1 MKNSKFFLTTLFA
14 AAAMGASA
22 YGAGEVIS
30 INFGQ
35 TADNITAEMTGNAGL
50 VTYTDGSGATVTG
63 VGAAGWSNATGQNGT
78 NSELKNYNGDTI
90 EGASVTW
97 VGAQGPWGGGPA
109 KTGSVLSAIQHSYM
123 DLSANNTWNISV
135 DTPFLVC
142 DVYLYF
148 SGDGNKYSPVNVN
161 GISYIGGANIL
172 AGTATEWG
180 DRGQTTS
187 GTLALGTNAILVTG
201 TAGIVSLSNVP
212 QNDSAKRAT
221 ISGMQIVETYAGT
234 AHAATL
240 GGDAAWSGVSFDT
253 AWANSQSTVD
263 AATGQITST
272 NGAYADFTLT
282 ADATLTFDS
291 AVVTDAIYASG
302 TGALTLSGNDVSLVG
317 PAHVRTEST
326 TARIVIGNTLN
337 FANGGVLVGN
347 ISMSTGGLI
356 NVTGGTLD
364 ATKVTNSPALA
375 VSLSENTALRLVGT
389 DNSSSGFFD
398 LTGISGAGTVEF
410 AAVGDTSAS
419 PSGGA
424 HSNAKL
430 SEAFTGTFAVTRG
443 LVDVRSGNAN
453 SSLGNASKVLLN
465 GGGLLFKNDTDTFSR
480 DIEVGAS
487 GGTIRLYAANSG
499 TTLSGNISGTGTL
512 THTDGGLLIINPGEG
527 KTANF
532 GGLTQSAGTNY
543 GSVVGSMEVRGEV
556 TVGTLRVTA
565 GTLSVTG
572 SVATTT
578 TTVSGGTLSVTGDA
592 TATALNISGGTLS
605 VAGSVATTTTTISGG
620 TLSVADD
627 GNFQVGSLNAS
638 GGTVNFNVATTLGGI
653 TATGG
658 TTNFSGTGAFTVT
671 GIIETKNGA
680 VVNQSSGVANAQRL
694 VLHNSQANGAD
705 AYNLSGGVLNITST
719 STEANNT
726 AAVLVG
732 HWGANG
738 GTSSGALNLSG
749 TGVLNVAK
757 GSVSASHSSSGSI
770 SVSGNAELN
779 AYVLHL
785 KSQGSSSSVTVSENG
800 RLNLGAGGFDNTSAT
815 NVLTFDGGTLGTFAD
830 AFSSSGAVSLGA
842 NGIIVDTEK
851 RTLSTTGASSA
862 SGAAASITLN
872 GVLSDASGATGSLT
886 KRGAGTLTL
895 GGANT
900 YSGATTVEAGTLKLA
915 NAGALGSGLVTV
927 KSGATLARGI
937 DGTVN
942 VDGAF
947 TTEGA
952 AILGLGTLGADS
964 AAIAVTGALT
974 LSTSTIFDLDA
985 IVTGGKLIS
994 GTGLSASGLGIANLY
1009 VGGALVNQRGTATF
1023 EVTDNTLVLSAYTAG
1038 ANWNITWN
1046 GGDAGVWKVN
1056 GSGWT
1061 KDESQA
1067 SFQHGDSVTF
1077 ATAGAQVTVEGAVNP
1092 AAIGNSPA
1100 ITIAA
1105 NTMFKGTDATVNV
1118 ANGSLAFSNDATLEI
1133 QNGITLDLGAGGSAI
1148 GSSASPL
1155 ALSGDGTV
1163 KYSFTDTS
1171 GWGGGTN
1178 SGIFIADT
1186 FEGTVDYSGCLNWY
1200 DGGGATI
1207 SLGDNATLKLS
1218 NKSGQTDAALW
1229 GRADAAFAHKVVFGT
1244 DYGINVSNGSL
1255 TLEGTVD
1262 AAGKTLTVTGGNTL
1276 AFAGAANVGTLN
1288 HTGTGT
1294 VTFSGE
1300 TTLGTLNHTGTGT
1313 ITLGGTST
1321 GTTVLAANAGT
1332 VNVGSGWALSSSAQI
1347 GGLVNIGDGGV
1358 WEVVGQDNSDSRIIG
1373 TVKIN
1378 AGGTLRLAGHD
1389 ALGYNTGG
1397 AMTNATI
1404 VAQGTEGNLAKIVIA
1419 DTSSMTFGQKF
1430 QLKGYTEI
1438 SSDPT
1443 ISNTEIN
1450 TFFGSVV
1457 ATGTNNTIF
1466 SAIKLRK
1473 AFTVEVTN
1481 QGDELLIS
1489 GVLSAHNEAERSL
1502 AKTGAGMLT
1511 LSGENSYT
1519 GGTTVSA
1526 GTLVAANASALGTG
1540 AVTVSSGATLKRDL
1554 AGDATLTTGALTL
1567 ASGSVLDFGAIA
1579 YSENG
1584 AISATGDVSIDAG
1597 TTISVDNLLYGA
1609 SLVKASG
1616 TMNAEAANAT
1626 VLFLGLETGD
1636 RTALTVA
1643 DGALILVAQ
1652 AMDLTWD
1659 GGEEGVWRA
1668 NGSGWDNLG
1677 SARDFQNGDTTTFSG
1692 DVAANVTLD
1701 GAVALGIP
1709 AAYGNVESSGISMT
1723 VGSGADD
1730 AADYVFTGRN
1740 GAQIRAN
1747 GKFVKQGTGTAKFT
1761 DVDFSEFTGNFEAS
1775 AGTLE
1780 FAYSEGEEGVV
1791 ASRLTGAATLKVSGA
1806 GKLTLSGENTIS
1818 GGVVIDGGT
1827 LSVNS
1832 AGWASKGNLGT
1843 LFSYAGTVIKNGGV
1857 LEVTEAQTADAQ
1869 GAYGTGGALRGFSVS
1884 EGAGTYRYAGTA
1896 DSVITQNEANQQ
1908 IGVADGAVVNFDVVN
1923 AGTKL
1928 TVTKAIAKNTDS
1940 GTEDSTGKVAKSGSG
1955 TLVLDPNSVHY
1966 AGVILNAGVLEI
1978 ASADALG
1985 TGKILE
1991 VGTGTDMTLRG
2002 AGASALTLGSDV
2014 TISYRTDSGVLAIE
2028 NVAFNGTTLYLA
2040 DVANNAALF
2049 SGYTGGDGVVN
2060 DLFTITGV
2068 VGSGLNLISQG
2079 GTIYF
2084 FNQKNLTWAGA
2095 ADAVWST
2102 DSSLLNWTSLDA
2114 PGSGRFAFA
2123 NDDRV
2128 TFAVDGASVTVEGE
2142 VLPDTVTVS
2151 AATTFAG
2158 TGTVRLASSD
2168 KLTLGATLTL
2178 GDDVTLTFTN
2188 GIGTNETLSDY
2199 SKIAGTGT
2207 FAFASSVS
2215 TASTSNGVG
2224 VDLSNFSGDVYLTG
2238 GRLLLGNDT
2247 ITSSFG
2253 SASLRVAS
2261 GAELSFNGGGTDIA
2275 NAVTFE
2281 GDSAIHAN
2289 SGKSGTLSG
2298 NVTAT
2303 AGTLTKKGAGT
2314 LTLSGA
2320 SDISVLD
2327 VNAGSVTFAKSA
2339 ATGAPANAGTHVVG
2353 RLAGGGTV
2361 TVNADASL
2369 TINGAEASTIG
2380 SLAGAGAVTKSGTGA
2395 LTISGAIGGVNLAID
2410 AGTLIWAHGANQT
2423 TSADIVVAEG
2433 ATLSESANYK
2443 YHATF
2448 TGALSGSGTL
2458 VSRVPTNGSGQND
2471 GWRKITLSGSTA
2483 NFTGEWQLESADGT
2497 NGSYPDDNRHV
2508 LGILNSSDGVFGG
2521 AVNFTSTNADSAK
2534 ISSKLV
2540 LLKDMEIG
2548 GLAGELERT
2557 SVVGASA
2564 VSDDIAGNITTANRA
2579 LTLNVK
2585 DGADYSY
2592 AGTLDASISKLTKT
2606 GAGTQVLTNAGNAFA
2621 ALEVSGGTLAA
2632 TNVGALGAADS
2643 VTLTDG
2649 TLELRGV
2656 SGAGNDAAE
2665 FAKSLTGAGTFALT
2679 NTSKVAV
2686 AADGL
2691 SGFTGTLNVADEAS
2705 TLQVLGAATVGAK
2718 LDGAGTFEKLGD
2730 GTLALSAAA
2739 AADRTGSTT
2748 VSAGTLALTNARA
2761 LGSGDEL
2768 GSVGVF
2774 LDGAGTTLE
2783 LRDISGLD
2791 SLLFSNKVTGTGTF
2805 SLTGSSQLLTDFGAQ
2820 LSNFEGDFDLGAGT
2834 RLNLGIDVDD
2844 VAAFGQFRNAASI
2857 GDGATLGIDAGAADA
2872 AFAMALSGTGTLEK
2886 LGTGTLTLA
2895 AAPADAFTGTLKIA
2909 AGTLKLDGTT
2919 AWILNNDVAG
2929 TGALEISGKITAHAS
2944 KFTSE
2949 FTGATTVLENSELEI
2964 WTDTT
2969 GSLSTA
2975 VTGAGT
2981 LTKTGAGTLLL
2992 AADTAVK
2999 TVDLRAGGLAGV
3011 NLGSGQTLKV
3021 SYDDVTLSG
3030 ANTLRAGTLSFLDEN
3045 SALTKLTIADGTTT
3059 VGGDLKI
3066 DVNVAFPSVTNPS
3079 FETGAEVSHVNTY
3092 TLIEVASGATLDGWD
3107 TLTKDNFLVNGA
3119 AIESHRESVLTNVAP
3134 GQISLELKS
3143 FDLLWNGGNGVWNV
3157 GGNAVWTR
3165 ADATGATFVETYMN
3179 SDRVTFAGTATVT
3192 LGADVAPQT
3201 IAVTGGGTLTLDCGG
3216 HAVKYGTTTIES
3228 GSTLALKIGDAAHV
3242 YFAEPVTVSGAG
3254 TLKLD
3259 MNADADLATLIAGTI
3274 SGADGLTF
3282 EKAGT
3287 YNLTVSGG
3295 ALGKLAGF
3303 TADNVV
3309 SVSAGTL
3316 VIEDG
3321 FASIGGAEL
3330 NVGRDATAKAL
3341 LTFDESLSN
3350 RISGSGTFVKQGAGT
3365 LTLSADSTAFS
3376 GSLFVDEGTVRLE
3389 DANGMGDAA
3398 LGTDVT
3404 VNPDGTLVL
3413 AFSDAV
3419 YNKNFHGTGT
3429 IVADNGEKLTLRGGE
3444 GDFSGDFVVNGGLVS
3459 AQLGGSFGAGTIV
3472 FADADKAVEFKLTE
3486 VGAFA
3491 GSFSGEGTA
3500 TLAAGS
3506 KVLTLSGASSD
3517 DFTGTLKVETSAVA
3531 EHAEVLGSAD
3541 ATVEIGAAGVLSVE
3555 AGTLKAK
3562 LAGSGMLAK
3571 TTAGT
3576 LTLANADNADFTGR
3590 IAVKEGA
3597 LSVSDARA
3605 LGSTRGV
3612 ELSAGATLDIVVRAG
3627 ETFTLDRAVTGEGD
3641 LLVRGDGDGTH
3652 AFVYGLSGKNF
3663 HGNMTFSGVSA
3674 VSASNFTADDGLLRL
3689 TNAATWDARGGVS
3702 IGERSVLRL
3711 ESTRAPAAADVRTT
3725 SADSEAGIAS
3735 TLTSG
3740 GFRASS
3746 GVSGSAELSGISVT
3760 PTTTASGEAGA
3771 VLSFGVDS
3779 RPDARVAPIALS
3791 GDSSV
3796 TLNNVSV
3803 EVLLG
3808 GDLGSAFDVSEI
3820 RLVDTERG
3828 GMVDGSGVDSA
3839 TIVLADGSEVE
3850 YLYRN
3855 GWLTLEAVP
3864 TGMNLAY
3871 AAMVTL
3877 PTETFSQ
3884 DVRSLHRRMEQRR
3897 FGVEDRNEWQF
3908 FAQAQTMSADT
3919 GSDKSDS
3926 ATFDYSTYGALV
3938 GADVRV
3944 GESTLFGLAL
3954 AYDRG
3959 TADIHDDQGE
3969 ITSDAYRAT
3978 LYAGTV
3984 FADYLYAEAGA
3995 HVGFASNE
4003 IDRKGDYDRN
4013 KGDADAWS
4021 AGAFATVGG
4030 VIPTGVDGFFLTPH
4044 VGVAYL
4050 TTHVESFE
4058 ERGTSAMD
4066 VDSISA
4072 DSLRASVGLGAQVA
4086 FGFGEVPTR
4095 FTLDV
4100 SYSREC
4106 LDDDVDAKIRTDD
4119 GSLTRT
4125 EKAFAEDVISVGAGL
4140 DFSLSKNTGVF
4151 LNYTA
4156 DFGLNS
4162 DVTHRA
4168 DAGFRFTW

>member
-22 YGAGEVIS
+22 LAGDANTIKINFYGGDRAEGSEWNNMSGGTQATPQALNFTDGNSSGAAVAWSSSGNWNWDTATATVLKGYLDDGGSGIS
-30 INFGQ
+30 IKVSDISYLLYDV
-35 TADNITAEMTGNAGL
+35 TIIAATDTGNGAKFSSKTVNG
-50 VTYTDGSGATVTG
+50 VAYTSDG
-63 VGAAGWSNATGQNGT
+63 NG
-78 NSELKNYNGDTI
+78 G
-90 EGASVTW
+90 
-97 VGAQGPWGGGPA
+97 
-109 KTGSVLSAIQHSYM
+109 AIQGNGAWGVSQQTEVNNNNSFTISGLTG
-123 DLSANNTWNISV
+123 DLSISSVRADTSTVNRGCIAGIQIVNT
-135 DTPFLVC
+135 
-142 DVYLYF
+142 Y
-148 SGDGNKYSPVNVN
+148 
-161 GISYIGGANIL
+161 
-172 AGTATEWG
+172 
-180 DRGQTTS
+180 
-187 GTLALGTNAILVTG
+187 TG
-201 TAGIVSLSNVP
+201 TAAS
-212 QNDSAKRAT
+212 
-221 ISGMQIVETYAGT
+221 
-234 AHAATL
+234 ATL
-240 GGDAAWSGVSFDT
+240 DADAAWTTTQLGSATWTNST
-253 AWANSQSTVD
+253 A
-263 AATGQITST
+263 AAGT
-272 NGAYADFTLT
+272 YADVTLSADVNLSASAGIVADGIVVSGGHTLT
-282 ADATLTFDS
+282 LSAAEGNTAGIDLIGPGVVRVASGSTLS
-291 AVVTDAIYASG
+291 LASG
-302 TGALTLSGNDVSLVG
+302 TV
-317 PAHVRTEST
+317 
-326 TARIVIGNTLN
+326 LN
-337 FANGGVLVGN
+337 FKSA
-347 ISMSTGGLI
+347 
-356 NVTGGTLD
+356 
-364 ATKVTNSPALA
+364 
-375 VSLSENTALRLVGT
+375 
-389 DNSSSGFFD
+389 NSSI
-398 LTGISGAGTVEF
+398 TGAISGAGKLVAKSGATLGASGATLTGFTGTLSTESGAAVYLGNGLAGLNWTSKTYALDFASDATLKLGLSSAWNSVKLGQTNFAGRVNITAGQFTINESDIGDGTWVLDGGVILRQNGTTVAGSTTYDSASGITTINNDMVVNSGTVEF
-410 AAVGDTSAS
+410 RVNAG
-419 PSGGA
+419 SG
-424 HSNAKL
+424 
-430 SEAFTGTFAVTRG
+430 
-443 LVDVRSGNAN
+443 SGN
-453 SSLGNASKVLLN
+453 GNRLIYAGDV
-465 GGGLLFKNDTDTFSR
+465 
-480 DIEVGAS
+480 S
-487 GGTIRLYAANSG
+487 G
-499 TTLSGNISGTGTL
+499 
-512 THTDGGLLIINPGEG
+512 
-527 KTANF
+527 
-532 GGLTQSAGTNY
+532 
-543 GSVVGSMEVRGEV
+543 
-556 TVGTLRVTA
+556 A
-565 GTLSVTG
+565 GTLNKVNGGIVDFTG
-572 SVATTT
+572 SV
-578 TTVSGGTLSVTGDA
+578 S
-592 TATALNISGGTLS
+592 
-605 VAGSVATTTTTISGG
+605 
-620 TLSVADD
+620 
-627 GNFQVGSLNAS
+627 
-638 GGTVNFNVATTLGGI
+638 LGGF
-653 TATGG
+653 TASSG
-658 TTNFSGTGAFTVT
+658 TTNFTGTSVIVG

-680 VVNQSSGVANAQRL
+680 VINQSSGVANAQRL

-705 AYNLSGGVLNITST
+705 TYNLSGGVLNITST
-719 STEANNT
+719 STAAANT
-726 AAVLVG
+726 AAVLIG

-749 TGVLNVAK
+749 TGVLNVAN

-830 AFSSSGAVSLGA
+830 AFSSSDAVSLGA

-872 GVLSDASGATGSLT
+872 GVLSDASGVTGSLT
-886 KRGAGTLTL
+886 KRGAGMLTL
-895 GGANT
+895 GGANNYT
-900 YSGATTVEAGTLKLA
+900 GATTVEAGTLKLA
-915 NAGALGSGLVTV
+915 NADALGSGLVTV
-927 KSGATLARGI
+927 KDGATLKRGI

-942 VDGAF
+942 IGGGL

-952 AILGLGTLGADS
+952 AILDLGAVSADS
-964 AAIAVTGALT
+964 AAISATGAVTISSG
-974 LSTSTIFDLDA
+974 TIFDMTEASAGL
-985 IVTGGKLIS
+985 KLVS
-994 GTGLSASGLGIANLY
+994 GSSVAADGLSIANVY

-1023 EVTDNTLVLSAYTAG
+1023 TVENNTLVLSAYTAG
-1038 ANWNITWN
+1038 GAWNISWN
-1046 GGDAGVWKVN
+1046 GGDAGVWKIN
-1056 GSGWT
+1056 GDEIWT
-1061 KDESQA
+1061 KTDDA
-1067 SFQHGDSVTF
+1067 SVGATFQTGDSVTF

-1092 AAIGNSPA
+1092 AAIA
-1100 ITIAA
+1100 VAE
-1105 NTMFKGTDATVNV
+1105 NTTFKGTDAAVNV
-1118 ANGSLAFSNDATLEI
+1118 ANGSLAFSNDAKLEI
-1133 QNGITLDLGAGGSAI
+1133 QNGVTLDFGAGGGAI

-1163 KYSFTDTS
+1163 KYSFTTTS
-1171 GWGGGTN
+1171 VWGGGTD
-1178 SGIFIADT
+1178 SGVFIADT

-1200 DGGGATI
+1200 DGAPAI
-1207 SLGDNATLKLS
+1207 SLGENATLKLS

-1229 GRADAAFAHKVVFGT
+1229 GSANAVFAHKVVFGT
-1244 DYGINVSNGSL
+1244 DYGINVSGGSL
-1255 TLEGTVD
+1255 TLEGVVD

-1288 HTGTGT
+1288 ISGGKVAVTGTGALSATISNLAAGATLELAGTGDRSEITLSGSTSISGNLTIGNAT
-1294 VTFSGE
+1294 VDASGSGDIFNYGVGQTQTITLNAGGELALGAQRQSFCSNVDFVLNGGKISGTGENNNGYALDFFQSNTISVTDDSEISANLCMRGGNDKTLAIDVDADKTLTFSGKIVTPAAAAQSTNAVLE
-1300 TTLGTLNHTGTGT
+1300 KQGAGTL
-1313 ITLGGTST
+1313 
-1321 GTTVLAANAGT
+1321 VLSGANT
-1332 VNVGSGWALSSSAQI
+1332 Y
-1347 GGLVNIGDGGV
+1347 D
-1358 WEVVGQDNSDSRIIG
+1358 
-1373 TVKIN
+1373 
-1378 AGGTLRLAGHD
+1378 
-1389 ALGYNTGG
+1389 
-1397 AMTNATI
+1397 
-1404 VAQGTEGNLAKIVIA
+1404 QGTRI
-1419 DTSSMTFGQKF
+1419 T
-1430 QLKGYTEI
+1430 
-1438 SSDPT
+1438 
-1443 ISNTEIN
+1443 
-1450 TFFGSVV
+1450 
-1457 ATGTNNTIF
+1457 
-1466 SAIKLRK
+1466 
-1473 AFTVEVTN
+1473 
-1481 QGDELLIS
+1481 
-1489 GVLSAHNEAERSL
+1489 
-1502 AKTGAGMLT
+1502 
-1511 LSGENSYT
+1511 
-1519 GGTTVSA
+1519 A
-1526 GTLVAANASALGTG
+1526 GTLVAKNASALGTG
-1540 AVTVSSGATLKRDL
+1540 AVTVSSGATLEHGV
-1554 AGDATLTTGALTL
+1554 AGDATLNTGALTF
-1567 ASGSVLDFGAIA
+1567 ASGSVLNLGTVA
-1579 YSENG
+1579 YNEDG
-1584 AISATGDVSIDAG
+1584 MISVTGDVSIDAG
-1597 TTISVDNLLYGA
+1597 ATICVDNLLLYA

-1616 TMNAEAANAT
+1616 TMSAAAENASL
-1626 VLFLGLETGD
+1626 LFLGLDASGD
-1636 RTALTVA
+1636 RRTLSVV
-1643 DGALILVAQ
+1643 DGNTLLLSAEVYE
-1652 AMDLTWD
+1652 LTWN
-1659 GGEEGVWRA
+1659 GGEEGFWRA
-1668 NGSGWDNLG
+1668 NGTGWDHAG
-1677 SARDFQNGDTTTFSG
+1677 ADKDFQNGDTATFSG

-1701 GAVALGIP
+1701 GAVALGVPVPIF
-1709 AAYGNVESSGISMT
+1709 GESSGISMT

-1730 AADYVFTGRN
+1730 AADYAFTGTN

-1761 DVDFSEFTGNFEAS
+1761 DVDFSEFTGNFEAT

-1791 ASRLTGAATLKVSGA
+1791 ASRLTGGATLKVSGA
-1806 GKLTLSGENTIS
+1806 GKLTLSGADTAHGNELS

-1832 AGWASKGNLGT
+1832 TAWGGKGNLGT
-1843 LFSYAGTVIKNGGV
+1843 LFSYAGTELKNGGV
-1857 LEVTEAQTADAQ
+1857 IEVTEAQLHEDDGYSWRQ
-1869 GAYGTGGALRGFSVS
+1869 GGARRGFSVS
-1884 EGAGTYRYAGTA
+1884 EGTGTYRYAGTA

-1923 AGTKL
+1923 AETKL

-1940 GTEDSTGKVAKSGSG
+1940 GTEDSTGKVAKSGAG

-1991 VGTGTDMTLRG
+1991 VGSGADMTLRG

-2014 TISYRTDSGVLAIE
+2014 TISYRADSGELAID
-2028 NVAFNGTTLYLA
+2028 NVAFDGTTLYLA
-2040 DVANNAALF
+2040 DVANNTALF
-2049 SGYTGGDGVVN
+2049 SGYTGGDGEVN
-2060 DLFTITGV
+2060 NLFTITGV
-2068 VGSGLNLISQG
+2068 VGSGLNLISRD

-2084 FNQKNLTWAGA
+2084 FNQKNLNWAGA

-2114 PGSGRFAFA
+2114 PGTFAFA

-2142 VLPDTVTVS
+2142 VLPDTVKVS

-2158 TGTVRLASSD
+2158 TGTVTLASSD

-2178 GDDVTLTFTN
+2178 GEGVTLKFTN
-2188 GIGTNETLSDY
+2188 AIGSNEALSDY

-2261 GAELSFNGGGTDIA
+2261 GAELSFNGSGTDIA
-2275 NAVTFE
+2275 NAVMFE

-2380 SLAGAGAVTKSGTGA
+2380 SLAGAGAVTKSGTGD

-2483 NFTGEWQLESADGT
+2483 NFTGEWQLESAEGT
-2497 NGSYPDDNRHV
+2497 NGSYPNDNRHV

-2579 LTLNVK
+2579 LRLNVK

-2592 AGTLDASISKLTKT
+2592 AGTIDASISTLTKT

-2686 AADGL
+2686 AADKL

-3216 HAVKYGTTTIES
+3216 HAVKYGTTTIED
-3228 GSTLALKIGDAAHV
+3228 GSTLALKIGDARE
-3242 YFAEPVTVSGAG
+3242 YFASAVTVSGAG

-3287 YNLTVSGG
+3287 KTLTVSGG

-3330 NVGRDATAKAL
+3330 NVGRGATAKAL

-3350 RISGSGTFVKQGAGT
+3350 RISGAGTFVKQGAGT

-3444 GDFSGDFVVNGGLVS
+3444 GDFSGDLVVNGGLVS

-3486 VGAFA
+3486 AGAFA
-3491 GSFSGEGTA
+3491 GLFSGEGTV
-3500 TLAAGS
+3500 TVAAGS
-3506 KVLTLSGASSD
+3506 KELTLSGDVGDVRERFA
-3517 DFTGTLKVETSAVA
+3517 GTLKVEASVVA

-3555 AGTLKAK
+3555 EGTLKAK

-3571 TTAGT
+3571 TTAET

-3597 LSVSDARA
+3597 LSVSDAAA
-3605 LGSTRGV
+3605 LGATRGV

-3711 ESTRAPAAADVRTT
+3711 ESTRVSAAADVRTT

-3746 GVSGSAELSGISVT
+3746 GVSGSVELSGISAT

-3791 GDSSV
+3791 GDGSV

-3808 GDLGSAFDVSEI
+3808 GDLGSAFDISEI

-3828 GMVDGSGVDSA
+3828 GMVEGSGVDSA

-3850 YLYRN
+3850 YHYRN

-4086 FGFGEVPTR
+4086 FDFGEVPTR

-4106 LDDDVDAKIRTDD
+4106 LDDDVNAKIRTDD